1 MRKQFRFLFFSI
13 LGILGFAFVL
23 FMINQ
28 INGIYALS
36 SGVSPIFGQ
45 VVLWALIVL
54 TIAIVSLP
62 VIIYFRLPKALDQE
76 EAKSD
81 LPAYQQKLSNR
92 LKKNKL
98 LIKNNLVPESPDDL
112 KKAIDFL
119 NLEADKEIKNIAG
132 TVFLTTAIS
141 QNGKLDALTV
151 LATQSKMVW
160 RIAHIYYQRP
170 TLKDMGR
177 LYSNVAIA
185 TFLASEIEDLDISE
199 QFQPVIQAMMRNTA
213 SKSIPI
219 VGSTANII
227 MDSLLEG
234 TTNAFL
240 SLRVG
245 IIAKKYC
252 GSIEAFDKRKAK
264 RRAYIEAS
272 EMLGKI
278 VIQSSGQVISSVIK
292 ATKNAGV
299 ETFKSGVETVKKS
312 GEKVKNSIVNTSKN
326 IFGKKE
332 KVLIEPKA
340 PEETKTLE
348 EPKTLDE

>member
-1 MRKQFRFLFFSI
+1 MRKQFKFLFISI
-13 LGILGFAFVL
+13 VSIAGFAFVL

-28 INGIYALS
+28 INGIYGLA
-36 SGVSPIFGQ
+36 SGVSPLFGQ
-45 VVLWALIVL
+45 VVLWALILL
-54 TIAIVSLP
+54 TAVVVSLP

-81 LPAYQQKLSNR
+81 LPAYQEKLVRR

-98 LIKNNLVPESPDDL
+98 LIKNELVPESPSDL
-112 KKAIDFL
+112 AKAIDFL
-119 NLEADKEIKNIAG
+119 NQEADKEIKSIAG
-132 TVFLTTAIS
+132 TIFLTTAIS

-160 RIAHIYYQRP
+160 RLAHIYYQRP

-177 LYSNVAIA
+177 LYSNVAMA

-264 RRAYIEAS
+264 RRAYVEAS

-278 VIQSSGQVISSVIK
+278 VIQSSGKVISSVIQ

-299 ETFKSGVETVKKS
+299 ETFKSGVETVKNT
-312 GEKVKNSIVNTSKN
+312 GEKVKNSIVNTSKS

-332 KVLIEPKA
+332 KEVEEPKA
-340 PEETKTLE
+340 ME
-348 EPKTLDE
+348 EPKAQEG